1 MKGRSFLFVLWL
13 FATGATLAQEQ
24 AHHSPFGCSS
34 HAVKIHVDRNPPLKF
49 IARQGLPEEVISY
62 DPQHKF
68 QFEGGG
74 PFASVTIEL
83 AATVAEQQ
91 VGRASVARLGV
102 YVETTKDDSPPV
114 QMQFWQLVSTA
125 KESSKSDLSSSQL
138 AFDANRV
145 AECLK
150 EEDSRCNFGHV
161 ALATPDPGVALVDL
175 SFTQDLGGANADNSQ
190 EAHILMDFRSSPPEV
205 RVTADCAYNEG
216 GGVCTAVDSGMTPRS
231 DLQCDWVKDKK
242 DFLCSEIMTSGNTA
256 HRDTYLLTDADAP
269 LRRGEVATLAEAAQ
283 ALKAQPGTSAKV
295 RDIGVVAWVGELN
308 VGSGKTMILGS
319 QSLDG
324 GALFYFIPELRD
336 GLGIPVVVWP
346 HDFADDGKRSKV
358 SLDAS
363 YWTVDQGVSFIPQ
376 PLYDDPRLSV
386 LQVIAKTGGNR
397 LYWIGAGS
405 GPKGPEFDVVELAG
419 GSHYISC
426 GDYHV
431 PASVIAVENVKRP
444 FLAAL
449 KVQPPTVKSE
459 GDARQV
465 TWNNTQSNCLRPG
478 ELRWEGGKFQGT
490 MAQGD
495 CKTDDEPGYVQV
507 DDAGK
512 VKLSYQR

>member
-1 MKGRSFLFVLWL
+1 MNRRSSLCVVLM
-13 FATGATLAQEQ
+13 FAAGAMPAQEQ
-24 AHHSPFGCSS
+24 PHHSPFGCSG
-34 HAVKIHVDRNPPLKF
+34 HAVKIHVDRTPPLKF
-49 IARQGLPEEVISY
+49 IGREGLPEEVISY

-74 PFASVTIEL
+74 PFASVTVEL
-83 AATVAEQQ
+83 AGTVAEQQ

-102 YVETTKDDSPPV
+102 YVETTKDNNPPV

-125 KESSKSDLSSSQL
+125 KESSKSDLSSAQL

-150 EEDSRCNFGHV
+150 EENSQCNFAHV
-161 ALATPDPGVALVDL
+161 ALATPDPAVPIVDL
-175 SFTQDLGGANADNSQ
+175 SFTEDLGGANADNSQ
-190 EAHILMDFRSSPPEV
+190 EAHILMDFRSSPPQV
-205 RVTADCAYNEG
+205 LVTADCAYNEG
-216 GGVCTAVDSGMTPRS
+216 GGACTALDSGMAPRS
-231 DLQCDWVKDKK
+231 DLQCDWVGDKK
-242 DFLCSEIMTSGNTA
+242 DFLCSEIMYSGGTA
-256 HRDTYLLTDADAP
+256 HRDTYLLTDTEAP
-269 LRRGEVATLAEAAQ
+269 LRSGEVATLAEAAQ
-283 ALKAQPGTSAKV
+283 ALKSQPGTTAKV

-308 VGSGKTMILGS
+308 VGSGKTIVLGS

-324 GALFYFIPELRD
+324 GALFYFIPELRG
-336 GLGIPVVVWP
+336 GLGIPVVIWP
-346 HDFADDGKRSKV
+346 HDFMDDGKGAGV

-363 YWTVDQGVSFIPQ
+363 YWTVDQGVSFVMQ
-376 PLYDDPRLSV
+376 PIYDDPRLSV
-386 LQVIAKTGGNR
+386 LQVVAKAGGNR
-397 LYWIGAGS
+397 LYWVGAAS
-405 GPKGPEFDVVELAG
+405 GQKGPEFDVVELAG
-419 GSHYISC
+419 GSRYVSC

-431 PASVIAVENVKRP
+431 PASVVAVEDVKRP

-449 KVQPPTVKSE
+449 KVQPSTVTSE
-459 GDARQV
+459 GDARPIG
-465 TWNNTQSNCLRPG
+465 WNNAPRDCVRPG

-495 CKTDDEPGYVQV
+495 CKPDEEPGYVQV